1 MDLDFL
7 KTILVVAI
15 PTIPSILNTV
25 ISQKTKKKVESI
37 DDVKKEL
44 KADINNASVNYDQKM
59 KDHIL
64 EADKTFLTDFISD
77 IKMGIQ
83 KTEIQYQRASEI
95 YKRYIENGG
104 NSYVKEN
111 WEKYIIPLL

>member
-7 KTILVVAI
+7 KAILVVAI
-15 PTIPSILNTV
+15 PTIPSILNTI

-37 DDVKKEL
+37 DNVKKEL
-44 KADINNASVNYDQKM
+44 KADIAKASDNYDKKM
-59 KDHIL
+59 KEHIL

-77 IKMGIQ
+77 IKMGIK
-83 KTEIQYQRASEI
+83 KTEIQLERASEI

-111 WEKYIIPLL
+111 WEKYVVPLL